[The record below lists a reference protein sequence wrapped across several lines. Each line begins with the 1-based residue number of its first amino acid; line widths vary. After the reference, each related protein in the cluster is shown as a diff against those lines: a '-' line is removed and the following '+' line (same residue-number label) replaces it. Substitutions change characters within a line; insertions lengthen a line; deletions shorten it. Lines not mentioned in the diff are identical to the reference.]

1 MKKLFAII
9 GLCCSLILCSCQNT
23 TTTPTASTKVTA
35 SPVVTASNA
44 TATPTTPQA
53 TATPN
58 TSSSHTIASYYP
70 FNSNKKY
77 TYEGSGNEYA
87 SYTVYTDYTTA
98 TRVQFRVDNGGTE
111 MVKVMEISNGELKEI
126 IDEKKEEPFK
136 LSYSNKD
143 YLYIV
148 VGYGKQNSGG
158 YSISVDDLYLTS
170 NAIYINTN
178 LIGPTKE
185 DMVSQGVTYPYVV
198 VKLEYREE
206 RVVFE

>member
-1 MKKLFAII
+1 MRFKIIILFFTLMITVLGFCGCKKDDTEIKKLKDLEF
-9 GLCCSLILCSCQNT
+9 T
-23 TTTPTASTKVTA
+23 
-35 SPVVTASNA
+35 VVEDADL
-44 TATPTTPQA
+44 P
-53 TATPN
+53 
-58 TSSSHTIASYYP
+58 
-70 FNSNKKY
+70 
-77 TYEGSGNEYA
+77 
-87 SYTVYTDYTTA
+87 
-98 TRVQFRVDNGGTE
+98 
-111 MVKVMEISNGELKEI
+111 GELKEI

-170 NAIYINTN
+170 NAIYINTT
-178 LIGPTKE
+178 LIGPTEE

-198 VKLEYREE
+198 VKTEYREE